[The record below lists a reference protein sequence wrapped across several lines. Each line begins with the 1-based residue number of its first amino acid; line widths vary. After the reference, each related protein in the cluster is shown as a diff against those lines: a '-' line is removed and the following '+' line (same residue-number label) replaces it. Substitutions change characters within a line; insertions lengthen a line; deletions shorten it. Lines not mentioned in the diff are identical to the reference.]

1 MAAPPDNDLLRAVGL
16 HHAHHGS
23 PVLADVTLG
32 VRAGEI
38 LAVTGP
44 RAGGKTTLL
53 RCLSGQLVPDTGEIW
68 FDEMPVHSLT
78 PSQRERFR
86 REHLGWIDSEPHLVP
101 ELSAWENTAL
111 PLLLRGTPR
120 RAAKAAAMEWLD
132 RFDLGP
138 LARKRPH
145 ALAYGQRQ
153 QVCVARAIAMEPA
166 VILAD
171 EPTVALRRPE
181 RAHALRTLTSAARSH
196 DITVVI
202 ATSDADTASVADRA
216 VRLSDGRADA
226 EAPDAPEQEGRAA
239 CSLSV

>member
-1 MAAPPDNDLLRAVGL
+1 
-16 HHAHHGS
+16 
-23 PVLADVTLG
+23 
-32 VRAGEI
+32 
-38 LAVTGP
+38 
-44 RAGGKTTLL
+44 
-53 RCLSGQLVPDTGEIW
+53 TGEIW

-101 ELSAWENTAL
+101 ELSAWENAAL

-171 EPTVALRRPE
+171 EPTMALRRPE
-181 RAHALRTLTSAARSH
+181 
-196 DITVVI
+196 
-202 ATSDADTASVADRA
+202 
-216 VRLSDGRADA
+216 
-226 EAPDAPEQEGRAA
+226 
-239 CSLSV
+239 

>member
-78 PSQRERFR
+78 PRNVS
-86 REHLGWIDSEPHLVP
+86 G
-101 ELSAWENTAL
+101 
-111 PLLLRGTPR
+111 
-120 RAAKAAAMEWLD
+120 
-132 RFDLGP
+132 
-138 LARKRPH
+138 
-145 ALAYGQRQ
+145 
-153 QVCVARAIAMEPA
+153 
-166 VILAD
+166 
-171 EPTVALRRPE
+171 
-181 RAHALRTLTSAARSH
+181 SAASTWGGSIRNPTWFRS
-196 DITVVI
+196 
-202 ATSDADTASVADRA
+202 
-216 VRLSDGRADA
+216 
-226 EAPDAPEQEGRAA
+226 
-239 CSLSV
+239 